1 VYGVGKARI
10 RIGPVVLLH
19 LHVEVIGK
27 AVVVTCTNCD
37 RGSGQSH
44 GDLGVTWNGCRP
56 NSDRTY
62 LRPFSL
68 LLMLKQMPL

>member
-1 VYGVGKARI
+1 MYGVGKARI

-19 LHVEVIGK
+19 LHVEVFGK

-44 GDLGVTWNGCRP
+44 GDLGVTWKVVVQTVTEP
-56 NSDRTY
+56 ISV
-62 LRPFSL
+62 LSL
-68 LLMLKQMPL
+68 FF